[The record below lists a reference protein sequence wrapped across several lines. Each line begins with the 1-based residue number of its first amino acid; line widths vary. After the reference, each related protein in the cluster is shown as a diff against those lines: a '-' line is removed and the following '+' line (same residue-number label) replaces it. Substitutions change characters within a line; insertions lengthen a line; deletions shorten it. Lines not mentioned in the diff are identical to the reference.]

1 MRLPVR
7 RLLIGAGVAVLLVGG
22 YALAGFVV
30 VPHLLRSNVT
40 QFVSTH
46 YHRKLTLGQIRFNP
60 FLLTLDVRDISFP
73 DADAQPL
80 LSLRRLFVDLQFS
93 SIWHRG
99 PVFRE
104 ILLERPFVRAVLRP
118 DGALN
123 LMDLA
128 KPFAEPQ
135 APPQP
140 KSAPMRLF
148 IRRLTVIDGRT
159 NFEDRTHVSPFRAE
173 LLPINFDLRDFA
185 TTGSAA
191 DAYTL
196 DFSTPLGEGVHWS
209 GTLGVAPFG
218 SRGRF
223 AITAL
228 RARTLW
234 NYARD
239 ALHFEVSS
247 GVIGLSGEYELTTAT
262 TPVGLTLNV
271 STLSVD
277 ELGVRPA
284 HSDTDYI
291 KLKHI
296 EVNGTRFD
304 LARRTIDIAAVQ
316 LAGGT
321 LSAWRNADGTLNFA
335 ALTSQTP
342 GSTPPA
348 TSASA
353 TPTASASATPTP
365 SASGTSTPPTGS
377 APAGTPASAPAQG
390 SSTWSVSVPDIEVSG
405 LDLSAE
411 DRAVM
416 PAATLALQRISL
428 RLKGLH
434 MPAKDPLN
442 LSIEA
447 AVNGSGKLSGTG
459 TYDLS
464 SSAAHAH
471 VELAQLDLT
480 ALQPYVAQYTS
491 LELLSGAFSTK
502 LDIERTASG
511 DLSAAGNTQVAKLRL
526 VDDELRQDFVK
537 WDQLSIEGMRYR
549 TQPARLDIQRI
560 VARAPYARV
569 IIAPD
574 RTLNIAE
581 AFSPAGAQ
589 KATGKTS
596 TAQPPKTVPVAQKDP
611 DSTAARATSHGSQSA
626 SSSAPTMAMTIG
638 TVQIVNGAAHYTDL
652 WIKPRFSVAIQELAG
667 TIHGLSSDAHSR
679 AKVELNG
686 KVDRYAPVHI
696 WGELNLL
703 SASLYTDMK
712 MSFHGVELTT
722 ITPYSAHFA
731 GYKIEK
737 GKLSVDLSY
746 HIENRQLNADHHFVI
761 EQLQLGDK
769 VDSPDA
775 VKLPLKLAVALLKD
789 RNGVID
795 VPLPVTGSL
804 DDPQFRVGPIIW
816 KAVVNLLVK
825 VATAPFALLGKLF
838 GGGEQMNQ
846 IEFDAGSA
854 ALDAT
859 AQERLQGVV
868 KSLQERPHLELDV
881 PSAYSPDLDGPALR
895 KSLLE
900 QKLNARAGKQP
911 ARNQSTPA
919 AGNATATDPAARFQL
934 LLAEYRA
941 ELGAGTTFPALSQ
954 AIVSTKPKKGQAPPD
969 FEAAN
974 AELEDLLTARTQ
986 VGEGDLVSLG
996 QHRAR
1001 AIQQVLLDGTQI
1013 DAARVFVINT
1023 PPRPPQGNRVQVELS
1038 LK

>member
-7 RLLIGAGVAVLLVGG
+7 RLLIGAAIAVVLVGG
-22 YALAGFVV
+22 YALAGFVA

-40 QFVSTH
+40 QFVATH
-46 YHRKLTLGQIRFNP
+46 YHRKLALGQIRFNP

-73 DADAQPL
+73 DADARPL
-80 LSLRRLFVDLQFS
+80 LSLRRLFIDLQLS

-104 ILLERPFVRAVLRP
+104 ILLEQPFVRAMLRA

-128 KPFAEPQ
+128 KPFAQPKAAPQ
-135 APPQP
+135 S

-148 IRRLTVIDGRT
+148 IGRLTVLDGRT
-159 NFEDRTHVSPFRAE
+159 NFEDLTHATPFSAE
-173 LLPINFDLRDFA
+173 LRPINFDLRDFS
-185 TTGSAA
+185 TTGTAA

-196 DFSTPLGEGVHWS
+196 DFSTPLAEGVHWS

-234 NYARD
+234 SYARD
-239 ALHFEVSS
+239 ALHFEISS
-247 GVIGLSGEYELTTAT
+247 GVIGLSGQYELTTSAT
-262 TPVGLTLNV
+262 PLGLLLTV
-271 STLSVD
+271 STLTVD
-277 ELGVRPA
+277 ELGVRPP
-284 HSDTDYI
+284 HSDTDYV

-296 EVNGTRFD
+296 EVQGTRFD
-304 LARRTIDIAAVQ
+304 LAKRAIEVAAVHI
-316 LAGGT
+316 AGGT
-321 LSAWRNADGTLNFA
+321 ISAWRNADGTVNFS
-335 ALTSQTP
+335 ALTGAAPASAAAPTAA
-342 GSTPPA
+342 PPTAAPPTA
-348 TSASA
+348 TSA
-353 TPTASASATPTP
+353 
-365 SASGTSTPPTGS
+365 
-377 APAGTPASAPAQG
+377 
-390 SSTWSVSVPDIEVSG
+390 WSFSVPDIEISE

-416 PAATLALQRISL
+416 PAATLALQRIGL
-428 RLKGLH
+428 RLRGFH
-434 MPAKDPLN
+434 VPANAPLN
-442 LSIEA
+442 L
-447 AVNGSGKLSGTG
+447 AVDAGINKNGKLSGVG
-459 TYDLS
+459 SYDLGS
-464 SSAAHAH
+464 GAAHARL
-471 VELAQLDLT
+471 ELSQVDLT

-491 LELLSGAFSTK
+491 LDLLSGALSTK
-502 LDIERTASG
+502 LDIERTAAGAISV
-511 DLSAAGNTQVAKLRL
+511 AGNTQVSKLRT

-537 WDQLSIEGMRYR
+537 WDLLSIEGMRYR
-549 TQPARLDIQRI
+549 MQPARLDIQRI

-574 RTLNIAE
+574 RALNIAE
-581 AFSPAGAQ
+581 AFSPAAAHARTDHSSSVPGPKAVPTVAHSAHSVDSAQ
-589 KATGKTS
+589 TT
-596 TAQPPKTVPVAQKDP
+596 
-611 DSTAARATSHGSQSA
+611 
-626 SSSAPTMAMTIG
+626 SSSAPAMEMTIG

-667 TIHGLSSDAHSR
+667 TIGGLSSDVHSR
-679 AKVELNG
+679 AKVELKG

-712 MSFHGVELTT
+712 MSFRGVELTT
-722 ITPYSAHFA
+722 VTPYSAHFA

-737 GKLSVDLSY
+737 GKLSVDLDY
-746 HIENRQLNADHHFVI
+746 HIENRQLKADHRFVI

-795 VPLPVTGSL
+795 VPLPVSGSL

-838 GGGEQMNQ
+838 GGGEQMNL
-846 IEFDAGSA
+846 IDFDAGSA
-854 ALDAT
+854 ELDA
-859 AQERLQGVV
+859 AGHERLQGVV

-895 KSLLE
+895 KRLLE
-900 QKLNARAGKQP
+900 QQLKALASKQTARSQA
-911 ARNQSTPA
+911 TPA
-919 AGNATATDPAARFQL
+919 ADNAAPVSPATRFQL
-934 LLAEYRA
+934 LVSQYRA
-941 ELGAGTTFPALSQ
+941 ELGAGTTLPALSQ
-954 AIVSTKPKKGQAPPD
+954 TIVSSKPKKGQAPPD
-969 FEAAN
+969 FAAAN
-974 AELEDLLTARTQ
+974 AELEDLLIARTQ
-986 VGEGDLVSLG
+986 VGEGDLESLG
-996 QHRAR
+996 RHRAR
-1001 AIQQVLLDGTQI
+1001 AIQQVLLEGTQI
-1013 DAARVFVINT
+1013 DPGRVFVINA
-1023 PPRPPQGNRVQVELS
+1023 PPRPPQGDKVRVELT

>member
-1 MRLPVR
+1 MRLPVLPVLPVR
-7 RLLIGAGVAVLLVGG
+7 RLLIAAGVAVLLVGG

-30 VPHLLRSNVT
+30 VPHLLRSNLT
-40 QFVSTH
+40 QFVATH

-80 LSLRRLFVDLQFS
+80 LSLRRLFVDLQCS

-104 ILLERPFVRAVLRP
+104 ILLERPFVRAVLRA

-128 KPFAEPQ
+128 KPFAE
-135 APPQP
+135 PPQP

-148 IRRLTVIDGRT
+148 IRRLTVIDGRS
-159 NFEDRTHVSPFRAE
+159 NFEDRTHATPFRAE

-185 TTGSAA
+185 TTGRGA

-196 DFSTPLGEGVHWS
+196 DFATPLGEGVHWS

-234 NYARD
+234 SYARD

-247 GVIGLSGEYELTTAT
+247 GVIGLSGEYELTTAA

-271 STLSVD
+271 STLSID

-284 HSDTDYI
+284 HSDTDYV

-304 LARRTIDIAAVQ
+304 LARRTIEIAAVR

-335 ALTSQTP
+335 ALTSATP
-342 GSTPPA
+342 GSGAPA
-348 TSASA
+348 
-353 TPTASASATPTP
+353 ASASAASPGTPV
-365 SASGTSTPPTGS
+365 S
-377 APAGTPASAPAQG
+377 APAPG
-390 SSTWSVSVPDIEVSG
+390 SSPWSVSVPDIEVRG
-405 LDLSAE
+405 LDISAE

-416 PAATLALQRISL
+416 PAATLALQRINL
-428 RLKGLH
+428 RVKDFH
-434 MPAKDPLN
+434 MPAKGPLN

-447 AVNGSGKLSGTG
+447 AVNASGKLSGTG

-464 SSAAHAH
+464 SSAVHAH
-471 VELAQLDLT
+471 LELAQLDLT

-491 LELLSGAFSTK
+491 LALLSGALSTK
-502 LDIERTASG
+502 LDIERTPAG
-511 DLSAAGNTQVAKLRL
+511 DLSVAGNTQVAKLRT
-526 VDDELRQDFVK
+526 VDDELRRDFVK
-537 WDQLSIEGMRYR
+537 WDLMSIEGMRYR
-549 TQPARLDIQRI
+549 MQPARLDIQRI

-589 KATGKTS
+589 KATNKAS
-596 TAQPPKTVPVAQKDP
+596 TAQPAKAVPVVQNSS
-611 DSTAARATSHGSQSA
+611 DSTAAHARPTSHGSPRA

-652 WIKPRFSVAIQELAG
+652 WIKPRFSVAIQGLAG
-667 TIHGLSSDAHSR
+667 TIDGLSSDVRSR
-679 AKVELNG
+679 AKIELNG

-703 SASLYTDMK
+703 SASLFTDMK
-712 MSFHGVELTT
+712 MNFRGVELTT

-816 KAVVNLLVK
+816 KALVNLLVK

-854 ALDAT
+854 ELDAT
-859 AQERLQGVV
+859 AHERLQGVV

-919 AGNATATDPAARFQL
+919 AANDPAARFQL

-941 ELGAGTTFPALSQ
+941 ELGAGTTLPALSQ
-954 AIVSTKPKKGQAPPD
+954 AIVATKPKKGQAPPD
-969 FEAAN
+969 FAAAN
-974 AELEDLLTARTQ
+974 AELEDLLSARTQ
-986 VGEGDLVSLG
+986 VGEGDLVALG
-996 QHRAR
+996 QRRAR
-1001 AIQQVLLDGTQI
+1001 AVQQVLLEGTQI
-1013 DAARVFVINT
+1013 DPARVFVINT
-1023 PPRPPQGNRVQVELS
+1023 PPRPPQGNKVQVELS